1 MADKEKALVAP
12 SETGYAIID
21 SPDAH
26 EVMIGAFDQ
35 LGVSDFQ
42 LNRIKIPAGGGMA
55 WEVESL
61 EGTEVHQDLDVLILA
76 VKGNQ
81 KSWWSTTMEEGGG
94 GTPPSCSSKD
104 GINGF
109 GVNTLD
115 AAPDA
120 PPSKHRCSE
129 CQWNQFGSAG
139 AGKACKDHSLLFF
152 FREGSR
158 IPSLLV
164 VPATSQKALQGFVLK
179 LIDAGKRFEGCVT
192 KLSLNKAQSQS
203 GITYSTLGLSWVAD
217 LDEEAQAKMVDVSK
231 DFRSRIAD
239 FDAFAETDD
248 AN

>member
-1 MADKEKALVAP
+1 MANKEKALAKTG
-12 SETGYAIID
+12 ETGYAIVD

-42 LNRIKIPAGGGMA
+42 LGRIKIPAGGGMA

-61 EGTEVHQDLDVLILA
+61 EGTEVHQSLDVLILA
-76 VKGNQ
+76 IKGNQ
-81 KSWWSTTMEEGGG
+81 KSWWSSSMEEGGG

-104 GINGF
+104 GVFGF

-120 PPSKHRCSE
+120 APTKNRCSE
-129 CQWNQFGSAG
+129 CAWNQFGSAG

-158 IPSLLV
+158 LPSLLT
-164 VPATSQKALQGFVLK
+164 VPATSQKALQGYILK
-179 LIDAGKRFEGCVT
+179 LIDAGKRAEGCVT
-192 KLSLNKAQSQS
+192 RLSLKKAQSQS
-203 GITYSTLGLSWVAD
+203 GITYSTLDLSWVSD
-217 LDEEAQAKMVDVSK
+217 LDDEAKAKMVEVSK
-231 DFRSRIAD
+231 DFRDRISD
-239 FDAFAETDD
+239 FDAFASNDD